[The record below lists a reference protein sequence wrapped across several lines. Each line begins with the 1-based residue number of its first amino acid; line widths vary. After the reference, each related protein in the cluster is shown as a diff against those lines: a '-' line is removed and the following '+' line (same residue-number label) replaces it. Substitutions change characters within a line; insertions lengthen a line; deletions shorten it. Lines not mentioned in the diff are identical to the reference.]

1 MIGAILS
8 VFAALMIFLI
18 LTENLTINFKHGENY
33 TVFEINFMVFAI
45 VFENSDFYP
54 RRKRKKFN
62 AFNNLLF
69 LKFLLPRSVVKIH
82 SLIISVP
89 ERDPQKNAVLYG
101 VYHSLT
107 SSILAFIESYS
118 KFFEASNITILYS
131 EHNNFKKQ
139 FEAELKISLLDV
151 LICAISYFS
160 TNVYYRFTAKGY
172 KMK

>member
-8 VFAALMIFLI
+8 IFAALMIFLI
-18 LTENLTINFKHGENY
+18 LTENLTIIFKHGENY

-45 VFENSDFYP
+45 VFKHSAFYY
-54 RRKRKKFN
+54 RRKRKKTKTFK
-62 AFNNLLF
+62 NLLF
-69 LKFLLPRSVVKIH
+69 FKTLLPRASVKIH

-89 ERDPQKNAVLYG
+89 ESEPKKNAIRYG
-101 VYHSLT
+101 IYHSVT

-131 EHNNFKKQ
+131 EHNKFRKQ

-151 LICAISYFS
+151 LICAISYVS
-160 TNVYYRFTAKGY
+160 TSIYYRFYGRR
-172 KMK
+172 MKE